1 MRIGRT
7 LPPAASPIPWDNILR
22 AGLTC
27 FSKSTLPIEQFE
39 NNLKSYFGA
48 KHCFLL
54 SSGKAA
60 LTIILKALHEI
71 YPNKDEVLIPAFTCY
86 SVPAAIKRAGLKI
99 KLCDL
104 DINTLDFNRKDL
116 QKIADEDKHNKKLLC
131 VIPTHLFGIPS
142 DVKCCRSMFDHD
154 VTIIEDVAQA
164 MGTEHQGKKLG
175 TLGDI
180 GFFSLGRGKVLSTME
195 GGIILTNQDNFAIS
209 IKKQISSLQDHSKS
223 GEFVLVFKAAIT
235 NIFQHPLIFWFPKSL
250 PFLHLGDT
258 IYNSGFK
265 LKKMSPTQS
274 KFAINW
280 ESVLHT
286 YQTIRKNNVILL
298 GTLVKKK
305 RWKNKLFPFQIQN
318 LPLIR
323 IPALAENEEMKNIL
337 ISYSSEK
344 GLGIMSSYPTS
355 INEIE
360 ELKKYFHDRDYPQAQ
375 TLSRRLLTIPTH
387 KFVRKEDYKKF
398 LFLPEII

>member
-175 TLGDI
+175 TL
-180 GFFSLGRGKVLSTME
+180 V
-195 GGIILTNQDNFAIS
+195 
-209 IKKQISSLQDHSKS
+209 
-223 GEFVLVFKAAIT
+223 
-235 NIFQHPLIFWFPKSL
+235 
-250 PFLHLGDT
+250 
-258 IYNSGFK
+258 
-265 LKKMSPTQS
+265 QS
-274 KFAINW
+274 KNW
-280 ESVLHT
+280 
-286 YQTIRKNNVILL
+286 
-298 GTLVKKK
+298 TL
-305 RWKNKLFPFQIQN
+305 
-318 LPLIR
+318 
-323 IPALAENEEMKNIL
+323 
-337 ISYSSEK
+337 
-344 GLGIMSSYPTS
+344 
-355 INEIE
+355 
-360 ELKKYFHDRDYPQAQ
+360 
-375 TLSRRLLTIPTH
+375 
-387 KFVRKEDYKKF
+387 
-398 LFLPEII
+398 